1 MKKALKIILPIVL
14 AIAILACTFWYLFV
28 YDRTFTRDMLLSF
41 ARYSESQGSHNTAAW
56 FYNLAYAQSNNSDAV
71 AIELAQQYQS
81 SGNFTKAEY
90 TLYNAIADG
99 AGIDAYIALSK
110 TYIAQDKLLDA
121 VNMLSS
127 VTNETV
133 KAQLET
139 MRPSAPVAT
148 PDPGFYN
155 QYISVALS
163 ADAGTLYYSH
173 NGEYPS
179 VNTDPYKDPI
189 TLTDG
194 ENTIYAITVDEN
206 GLVSPLSIFGFT
218 VGGVIEEVK
227 FADAAI
233 EAEIRKEL
241 GVSETAVLYTNDLWK
256 ITKFTVPESAKSY
269 EDLKNL
275 IFVKELTINNGNA
288 GDLTFIS
295 SLANI
300 ETLSVKK
307 TTVSQDSLTA
317 ISSLPLLKVLTLA
330 DCGITSIAS
339 LKNAVNITTLDLSNN
354 AIRDISAISAMT
366 NLQEANLEYN
376 ALTSLDALSGNTAL
390 VKLDVS
396 TNSISSLAPLST
408 LTGLTWVDAS
418 SNTIEQLGQISNLTS
433 LAYLSLASNKLSDIS
448 QLKGCSAITELDISS
463 NALADISSTA
473 ELSSLLYL
481 NFSHNQVTDLPKF
494 STGCSLV
501 TINGAHNKL
510 SSLNN
515 LSGLKNLNRVD
526 MDYNE
531 GISSVSSLA
540 KCPVLLEV
548 NVYGTSVT
556 DVTALT
562 NQCIVVNYDPVK

>member
-1 MKKALKIILPIVL
+1 MKKALRIILPIVL
-14 AIAILACTFWYLFV
+14 AIVIIACTIWYLFV
-28 YDRTFTRDMLLSF
+28 YDRTFTRDMLLCV

-56 FYNLAYAQSNNSDAV
+56 FYKLAYAQSNNSDAV

-99 AGIDAYIALSK
+99 AGVEAYIALSK

-127 VTNETV
+127 VTNETI
-133 KAQLET
+133 KAQLES
-139 MRPSAPVAT
+139 MRPASPTAT

-155 QYISVALS
+155 QYISVTLS
-163 ADAGTLYYSH
+163 AEAGTIYYSH

-179 VNTDPYKDPI
+179 VKKEPYKDSI

-194 ENTIYAITVDEN
+194 ENTIYAVTVDDN

-218 VGGVIEEVK
+218 VGGVIEEVN
-227 FADAAI
+227 FSDAAI
-233 EAEIRKEL
+233 ESEIRKEL
-241 GVSETAVLYTNDLWK
+241 GVSDSVVLYTNDLWK
-256 ITKFTVPESAKSY
+256 ITKFTVPENTKSF

-275 IFVKELTINNGNA
+275 LFVKELTIQNGS
-288 GDLTFIS
+288 GDLAFIS

-300 ETLSVKK
+300 ETLSIKK
-307 TTVSQDSLTA
+307 VSVSQEALEA
-317 ISSLPLLKVLTLA
+317 ISTLPLLKVLTLA
-330 DCGITSIAS
+330 DCGITSIAP

-354 AIRDISAISAMT
+354 AIRDISAISAMA

-390 VKLDVS
+390 AKLDIS
-396 TNSISSLAPLST
+396 TNSITNLAPLST
-408 LTGLTWVDAS
+408 LSALTWIDAS
-418 SNTIEQLGQISNLTS
+418 ANSIEQLGKISNLTG
-433 LAYLSLASNKLSDIS
+433 LKYLSLASNKLTDIS
-448 QLKGCSAITELDISS
+448 QLKGCSAITELDLSS
-463 NALADISSTA
+463 NALTDISSTA
-473 ELSSLLYL
+473 ELSSLMYL
-481 NFSHNQVTDLPKF
+481 NFAHNQVADLPKF
-494 STGCSLV
+494 STACSLV
-501 TINGAHNKL
+501 TINGSQNKL

-531 GISSVSSLA
+531 SISSVSSLA

-556 DVTALT
+556 DVTSLT

>member
-14 AIAILACTFWYLFV
+14 AIAIIACTVWYLFV

-41 ARYSESQGSHNTAAW
+41 ARYSENQGSHNTAEW
-56 FYNLAYAQSNNSDAV
+56 LYNLAYAQSHNSDAV

-110 TYIAQDKLLDA
+110 TYVAQDKLLDA

-133 KAQLET
+133 KAQLDT
-139 MRPSAPVAT
+139 MRPAPPVAT

-155 QYISVALS
+155 QYISVTLS
-163 ADAGTLYYSH
+163 ADAGTVYYSH

-179 VNTDPYKDPI
+179 VNSDPYKDPI

-194 ENTIYAITVDEN
+194 ENTIYALTVDDN

-227 FADAAI
+227 FSDAAI
-233 EAEIRKEL
+233 EAEIKKEL

-256 ITKFTVPESAKSY
+256 ITKFTVPENAKSY
-269 EDLKNL
+269 DDLKNL
-275 IFVKELTINNGNA
+275 IFVKELTIKNGNA

-300 ETLSVKK
+300 ETLSVTK
-307 TTVSQDSLTA
+307 TAVSQDSLTA
-317 ISSLPLLKVLTLA
+317 ISALPLLKFLTLA
-330 DCGITSIAS
+330 DCGITSIAP
-339 LKNAVNITTLDLSNN
+339 LKSAVNITTLDLSNN

-396 TNSISSLAPLST
+396 TNSITSLAPLST
-408 LTGLTWVDAS
+408 LTALTWVDAS
-418 SNTIEQLGQISNLTS
+418 SNSTEQLGQISNLTA
-433 LAYLSLASNKLSDIS
+433 LNYLSLASNKLADIS
-448 QLKGCSAITELDISS
+448 QLKGCNAITELDISS
-463 NALADISSTA
+463 NALTDISCTA

-501 TINGAHNKL
+501 TIDGSHNKL

-531 GISSVSSLA
+531 DISSVSSLA